1 MFEMLGGPLLDYN
14 NLTVPQYFS
23 LQVAN
28 LPRSSSTLVQQAA
41 DSHLRVMSTKVR
53 RGASFLLPLHY
64 HLLFSFSSS
73 PLPSL
78 RSASVV

>member
-53 RGASFLLPLHY
+53 RGASILLSLLP
-64 HLLFSFSSS
+64 S
-73 PLPSL
+73 PSL
-78 RSASVV
+78 RPSLPLLSSAVVA